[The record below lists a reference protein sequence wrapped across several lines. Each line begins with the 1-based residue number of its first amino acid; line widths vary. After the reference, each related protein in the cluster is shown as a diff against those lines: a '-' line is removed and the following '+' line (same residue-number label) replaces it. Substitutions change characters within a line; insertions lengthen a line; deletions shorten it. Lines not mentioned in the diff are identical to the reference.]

1 MNYENILLEE
11 KPPIAII
18 RINRPKVLNAL
29 NKATANELYS
39 AFQKCLNDEKIR
51 VIVLTGEGRA
61 FSAGGDVKG
70 FKNAIDEGRQA
81 EFISELTE
89 ILHKLS
95 YLIRTMSK
103 PVIAAINGFSMG
115 AALNLAL
122 ACDILI
128 AADTAKLS
136 EAFTNVGLAV
146 DNGGTYLLPRLIGRA
161 KALELILT
169 GKTIDASEAERL
181 GLINFSIPEAEF
193 DKKIEEF
200 ALKLAN
206 GPPEAMATS
215 KKLVEESYLNDFKT
229 QLEKERENQIKISL
243 TEDFKEGVTAFFE
256 KRTPK
261 YKGK

>member
-1 MNYENILLEE
+1 MDYKNIILEE

-29 NKATANELYS
+29 NNDTGNELHN
-39 AFQKCLNDEKIR
+39 AFENCLKNDKIR
-51 VIVLTGEGRA
+51 AIVLTGQGRA

-70 FKNAIDEGRQA
+70 FKKAIDEGTQPNFIA
-81 EFISELTE
+81 ELLE

-95 YLIRTMSK
+95 YLIRTMEK
-103 PVIAAINGFSMG
+103 PVIAAINGFAMG

-136 EAFTNVGLAV
+136 EAFANVGLAV

-161 KALELILT
+161 KALELIFT
-169 GKTIDASEAERL
+169 GKTIDAKEAERL
-181 GLINFSIPEAEF
+181 GLINFIVPEAEF
-193 DKKIEEF
+193 DKKVEEF

-206 GPPEAMATS
+206 GPPKAIATS
-215 KKLVEESYLNDFKT
+215 KKLLEEGYLNNFET
-229 QLEKERENQIKISL
+229 QLAKERENQIEISK
-243 TEDFKEGVTAFFE
+243 TEDFKEGVYSFFE
-256 KRTPK
+256 KRQPN